1 MNACG
6 TRSRTAL
13 QTMRSGNGC
22 EQVLS
27 HLSSRSLARNA
38 LIRIDRENSRGAVLR
53 TSVWPGSWHQC
64 DLVSEI
70 TGNADLQQRRRFHWH
85 PFLSDSRL
93 CLSGDTSGNKRD
105 TVDTIAPD
113 TRWSEV
119 VRVLEGTCGRA
130 RKPPVTFLTLACAPT
145 LLQLLHHSQAHMA
158 VRRELPVAMQILSS
172 TYSHSNTFGR
182 FPPPSFSLSMVLS
195 ICACHY

>member
-1 MNACG
+1 MIGRIAEERC
-6 TRSRTAL
+6 
-13 QTMRSGNGC
+13 C
-22 EQVLS
+22 EQVSGLE
-27 HLSSRSLARNA
+27 AGINA
-38 LIRIDRENSRGAVLR
+38 S
-53 TSVWPGSWHQC
+53 
-64 DLVSEI
+64 

-130 RKPPVTFLTLACAPT
+130 RKPPVTFPT
-145 LLQLLHHSQAHMA
+145 LLRVHRRCCSYCITRKPTWPYAVNFPWQCRSCRPRIPIPTHLAASLL
-158 VRRELPVAMQILSS
+158 R
-172 TYSHSNTFGR
+172 
-182 FPPPSFSLSMVLS
+182 PSPCVWYCPSALAIIDRL
-195 ICACHY
+195 C

>member
-38 LIRIDRENSRGAVLR
+38 LTRIDRENSRGAVLR
-53 TSVWPGSWHQC
+53 TRGWPGSWHQC

-70 TGNADLQQRRRFHWH
+70 TGNADFSRGADFIGIRF
-85 PFLSDSRL
+85 SVIRVCAS
-93 CLSGDTSGNKRD
+93 
-105 TVDTIAPD
+105 VV
-113 TRWSEV
+113 TRV
-119 VRVLEGTCGRA
+119 AT
-130 RKPPVTFLTLACAPT
+130 
-145 LLQLLHHSQAHMA
+145 
-158 VRRELPVAMQILSS
+158 RE
-172 TYSHSNTFGR
+172 TR
-182 FPPPSFSLSMVLS
+182 
-195 ICACHY
+195 